1 MYYFVGK
8 RLVTCCVDGVWRLW
22 DTSVR
27 YNEVE
32 QPRLFSGRN
41 ECVGSDILKINCLI
55 IFFFLIQ
62 VIKHY
67 PRVCTRIMSL

>member
-41 ECVGSDILKINCLI
+41 ECVGSDFLKIN
-55 IFFFLIQ
+55 F
-62 VIKHY
+62 
-67 PRVCTRIMSL
+67 